1 MLREISH
8 MPVTMDRKDT
18 SLTVAEPLGIL
29 EAGRKKTRYFSY
41 PPAVSSQAATPP
53 ARTAL
58 RSVRSHNSA
67 SDRSLRV
74 CDAQPS

>member
-18 SLTVAEPLGIL
+18 SLTVAEPLGML

-41 PPAVSSQAATPP
+41 PPHFFLLTP
-53 ARTAL
+53 RHHCSCL
-58 RSVRSHNSA
+58 GKR
-67 SDRSLRV
+67 
-74 CDAQPS
+74 